1 MVTDVSANSE
11 WLENRWKLLALIP
24 VYGQA
29 CHEWSP
35 SFVYRYNGLHESLR
49 KDVRETMH
57 SHLIAASAF
66 DSLRQTHGELP
77 VDIAIT
83 TITIALAL
91 LGSHLLNKLLR
102 THLKGT
108 NIGAVS
114 LLANIARAVIAVVAV
129 FFLGENVFEIQMS
142 GLVQALGVTTL
153 VVSLGLQDL
162 IKSVVAGM
170 LIVAGDIVSVGD
182 QVIMGEHRGEVMD
195 INWHQITL
203 RDRDGIPHV
212 VPNSKLMSDN
222 FMRVSGKMACRHMF
236 ECDIVPGVDL
246 PLVKTDIEALA
257 ARTLTQHGWIA
268 PGYMPQ
274 VMFMGSSAFG
284 TRASV
289 RIFIS
294 DIEYAVR
301 SMDAVMCAIS
311 ERGYL
316 ADCTHE
322 VKVGWKRSGGVTGSG
337 NGASTQDTPF
347 N

>member
-1 MVTDVSANSE
+1 
-11 WLENRWKLLALIP
+11 
-24 VYGQA
+24 
-29 CHEWSP
+29 
-35 SFVYRYNGLHESLR
+35 
-49 KDVRETMH
+49 MH
-57 SHLIAASAF
+57 SQIAAAAVF
-66 DSLRQTHGELP
+66 DSLRQAYGELP
-77 VDIAIT
+77 IDISIT
-83 TITIALAL
+83 VLTIFGAMI
-91 LGSHLLNKLLR
+91 GGHLLNQLLR
-102 THLKGT
+102 AHLKASNIAAISLLT
-108 NIGAVS
+108 NIV
-114 LLANIARAVIAVVAV
+114 RAVIAIIVV
-129 FFLGENVFEIQMS
+129 FFLGENVFSIQMS
-142 GLVQALGVTTL
+142 GMVQALGVTTL

-222 FMRVSGKMACRHMF
+222 FMRVTGRMACRHMF
-236 ECDIVPGVDL
+236 ECDIAPGVDL
-246 PLVKTDIEALA
+246 PLVKTDIEAIA
-257 ARTLTQHGWIA
+257 ARVLTQRGWIA
-268 PGYMPQ
+268 PNYMPQ
-274 VMFMGSSAFG
+274 VVFIGSSAFG

-301 SMDAVMCAIS
+301 SMDAVMCAIG

-322 VKVGWKRSGGVTGSG
+322 VNAGWKQGSIRGTGEVVFG
-337 NGASTQDTPF
+337 QE
-347 N
+347 

>member
-1 MVTDVSANSE
+1 MQS
-11 WLENRWKLLALIP
+11 
-24 VYGQA
+24 Q
-29 CHEWSP
+29 
-35 SFVYRYNGLHESLR
+35 
-49 KDVRETMH
+49 
-57 SHLIAASAF
+57 LIAASAF
-66 DSLRQTHGELP
+66 DSLRQTYGEMP
-77 VDIAIT
+77 IDISIAAIAI
-83 TITIALAL
+83 AGGLLA
-91 LGSHLLNKLLR
+91 GHVANKLLR

-108 NIGAVS
+108 SIGAIS
-114 LLANIARAVIAVVAV
+114 LLTNIVRAVIGLLVV
-129 FFLGENVFEIQMS
+129 FYLGENVFSIQMS
-142 GLVQALGVTTL
+142 GMVQALGVTTL

-170 LIVAGDIVSVGD
+170 LIVASDIVSVGD
-182 QVIMGEHRGEVMD
+182 QVIMGDHRGEVMD

-222 FMRVSGKMACRHMF
+222 FMRVTGKMACRHMF
-236 ECDIVPGVDL
+236 ECDIVPGVNL

-257 ARTLTQHGWIA
+257 ARVLTQHGWIA
-268 PGYMPQ
+268 PDYMPQ

-284 TRASV
+284 TRASI

-322 VKVGWKRSGGVTGSG
+322 VNAGWKRSGP
-337 NGASTQDTPF
+337 ST
-347 N
+347 

>member
-1 MVTDVSANSE
+1 
-11 WLENRWKLLALIP
+11 
-24 VYGQA
+24 
-29 CHEWSP
+29 
-35 SFVYRYNGLHESLR
+35 
-49 KDVRETMH
+49 MH
-57 SHLIAASAF
+57 SQVVAAAAF
-66 DSLRQTHGELP
+66 DSLRQAYGELP
-77 VDIAIT
+77 IDIS
-83 TITIALAL
+83 ITIITVFGAMIGA
-91 LGSHLLNKLLR
+91 HLLNQLLR
-102 THLKGT
+102 AHLKASNIAAISLLT
-108 NIGAVS
+108 NIVRA
-114 LLANIARAVIAVVAV
+114 LIAILVV
-129 FFLGENVFEIQMS
+129 FFLGENVFSIQMS
-142 GLVQALGVTTL
+142 GMVQALGVTTL

-222 FMRVSGKMACRHMF
+222 FMRVTGKMACRHMF
-236 ECDIVPGVDL
+236 ECDIAPGVDL
-246 PLVKTDIEALA
+246 PLVKTDIEAIA
-257 ARTLTQHGWIA
+257 ARVLTQRGWIA
-268 PGYMPQ
+268 PNYMPQ
-274 VMFMGSSAFG
+274 VVFIGSSAFG

-301 SMDAVMCAIS
+301 SMDAVMCAIG

-322 VKVGWKRSGGVTGSG
+322 VNAGWKQNGSIRGTGES
-337 NGASTQDTPF
+337 AFPSAPTTDTVV
-347 N
+347 

>member
-1 MVTDVSANSE
+1 MRTQ
-11 WLENRWKLLALIP
+11 LAA
-24 VYGQA
+24 V
-29 CHEWSP
+29 
-35 SFVYRYNGLHESLR
+35 
-49 KDVRETMH
+49 
-57 SHLIAASAF
+57 SAF
-66 DSLRQTHGELP
+66 DSLRQVYGELP
-77 VDIAIT
+77 IDIAISL
-83 TITIALAL
+83 ITISGAL
-91 LGSHLLNKLLR
+91 LGGHLLNKLLR

-108 NIGAVS
+108 NIGAIS
-114 LLANIARAVIAVVAV
+114 LLTNIVRAVIAIIVV
-129 FFLGENVFEIQMS
+129 FFLGENVFSIQMS
-142 GLVQALGVTTL
+142 GMVQALGVTTL

-212 VPNSKLMSDN
+212 MPNSKIMSDN
-222 FMRVSGKMACRHMF
+222 FMRVTGKMACRHMF
-236 ECDIVPGVDL
+236 ECDIAPGVNL
-246 PLVKTDIEALA
+246 PLVKTDIEAIA
-257 ARTLTQHGWIA
+257 ARVLAQHDWIA
-268 PGYMPQ
+268 PNYMPQ
-274 VMFMGSSAFG
+274 VVFIGSSAFG

-301 SMDAVMCAIS
+301 SMDAVMCAIA

-322 VKVGWKRSGGVTGSG
+322 VNPGWKREVSLRGTGESAFG
-337 NGASTQDTPF
+337 ES
-347 N
+347 

>member
-1 MVTDVSANSE
+1 MRTQ
-11 WLENRWKLLALIP
+11 LAA
-24 VYGQA
+24 V
-29 CHEWSP
+29 
-35 SFVYRYNGLHESLR
+35 
-49 KDVRETMH
+49 
-57 SHLIAASAF
+57 SAF
-66 DSLRQTHGELP
+66 DSLRQVYGELP
-77 VDIAIT
+77 IDIAISL
-83 TITIALAL
+83 ITISGAL
-91 LGSHLLNKLLR
+91 LGGHLLNKLLR

-108 NIGAVS
+108 NIGAIS
-114 LLANIARAVIAVVAV
+114 LLTNIVRAVIAIIVV
-129 FFLGENVFEIQMS
+129 FFLGENVFSIQMS
-142 GLVQALGVTTL
+142 GMVQALGVTTL

-212 VPNSKLMSDN
+212 MPNSKIMSDN
-222 FMRVSGKMACRHMF
+222 FMRVTGKMACRHMF
-236 ECDIVPGVDL
+236 ECDIAPGVNL
-246 PLVKTDIEALA
+246 PLVKTDIEAIA
-257 ARTLTQHGWIA
+257 ARVLAQHDWIA
-268 PGYMPQ
+268 PDYMPQ
-274 VMFMGSSAFG
+274 VVFIGSSAFG

-301 SMDAVMCAIS
+301 SMDAVMCAIA

-322 VKVGWKRSGGVTGSG
+322 VNPGWKRDGSLRGTGESAFG
-337 NGASTQDTPF
+337 ES
-347 N
+347 